1 MKGLLPFLLLLILIP
16 SIFAQERML
25 NESILEKRRLQIG
38 SLTPSVEKTEAVE
51 WAVKKNLPI
60 RRIKPNGGVLE
71 IRKIGLNGQPKYL
84 STHNINAAK
93 TLSSLQTSVDYH
105 LYGDSIVMGIWDA
118 GSIRHTHREFSKRG
132 RIMNAQAEISG
143 HATHKTCVLEQDM
156 EEGIRLTAG
165 GRKYALYG
173 WAGGT
178 IIVHNNSN
186 QTASL
191 RVCDTSGKYLIIKEI
206 EPGIHE
212 VGTDLR
218 GVYIARITGE
228 GIPFTSG
235 ILLY

>member
-1 MKGLLPFLLLLILIP
+1 VLRNLQSGNEPFRELLVQNA
-16 SIFAQERML
+16 SSY
-25 NESILEKRRLQIG
+25 ESIQWCFNGEPIMSPNAYASSYLAYVSGLYSVKVS
-38 SLTPSVEKTEAVE
+38 SLT
-51 WAVKKNLPI
+51 N
-60 RRIKPNGGVLE
+60 
-71 IRKIGLNGQPKYL
+71 
-84 STHNINAAK
+84 
-93 TLSSLQTSVDYH
+93 
-105 LYGDSIVMGIWDA
+105 
-118 GSIRHTHREFSKRG
+118 
-132 RIMNAQAEISG
+132 
-143 HATHKTCVLEQDM
+143 HKTCVLEQDM
-156 EEGIRLTAG
+156 EEGIRLTEG

-212 VGTDLR
+212 VRTDLR